1 MSLESSNIDH
11 RESDFLVGDPMGL
24 KFYNLFSVKDKE
36 DTDKKKSSVKKKTK
50 KKSKKGVKE
59 KAECSL
65 DNSNLQAPLVELQS
79 NPSAFNVYAAV
90 RQCLLKREVQERA
103 IALSNISEKQEDED
117 EDAEIT
123 DELMKLPKIVGIG
136 LRSMFELVRETY
148 RTHPHL
154 CFRAMEALLDML
166 QGQTPEGL
174 SKEPPEVMDS
184 LFQLLLQLSTSP
196 CSPDTPARRAKE
208 LLSLSTSCLLS
219 MVIARGDTGKL
230 LSAVSA
236 ILMSPHHMTGNQMKI
251 PAIVSNLQ
259 RSLQSVLIGSICQ
272 PDWETDGVTDQSQ
285 VEKWKIHGIR
295 SSTQPATIA
304 TDGAFMYIHNNDGLY
319 RVGTGYAGTIRG
331 HIYHQNPEFSKD
343 HPGWLGVV
351 NGRLLFCSREKPG
364 QVRHIQSEKLVED
377 QTSPLPIPGNSV
389 PAVMFSDGEQI
400 GSVTATDQDTFRIQT
415 WHPSNMGQQKGSD
428 LYVKLA
434 RKSTE
439 VYGPPLTDQAKDK
452 TKHILD
458 LGADIDCLEITAGKD
473 FAFARTNAG
482 KVMFAGKAHSLGM
495 KREGQ
500 GATKWTPLTIQKSP
514 KIVQCAVGH
523 EGHHA
528 LMVADDG
535 AVYFTGLAR
544 RGEDGDQVKG
554 QRNAKPNKPKKVLK
568 MDGKHTV
575 FAACNSGSSAMVTKE
590 GELYMFGKDTQEV
603 DSNTGLVTELKDTPV
618 LQVALGKQHTCILT
632 KAGVVW
638 TSGINKRGQCGRG
651 PPPGQASKEG
661 AVVLPA
667 EEEVEEEEVDKDD
680 EPMCDH
686 EWKHEQCMICTICNE
701 CTGYGANCINTINAE
716 RNPGMLCGCG
726 SGDSG
731 CSKCGSC
738 RSCAGEGKGQLRG
751 AMFQN
756 IIRHKNISDRDLL
769 AQLQQVFFKKEK
781 KSRLLDKLLHES
793 KAFDEGSIS
802 GDDREG
808 EKEISQ
814 PNVLTLAE
822 ILINDN
828 KVPAV
833 QVVCGS
839 YHSVVLLSNGD
850 VYAFGMG
857 NHGQLGQGDTE
868 NRYSACRVPVNEPII
883 QVAAG
888 NHHTV
893 LLASSG
899 CVYTFGQFQKGQ
911 LGRPVNEDKNDQ
923 DAVSHLVP
931 GRVPDLGPEHG
942 RKGNWVQASGDRTFV
957 KVDESLIGANTLEK
971 SLVFATFDTIGIIP
985 KDESSGVK
993 CMMVNRSE
1001 GQCRSFSEVNS
1012 INQYADCVTFDPI
1025 YNILWSYNTE
1035 RCEVVSYSAIKPRI
1049 RVLVSQPDHTLSVFS
1064 PELALPSTNQ
1074 GKVTSSQC
1082 ALYILASL
1090 DTLTAS
1096 QLEGW
1101 SVVEGLENQATKPSK
1116 SFTKDDFNVV
1126 QRFEAYGGGW
1136 GYSGHSIEAL
1146 RVSVDTNVELGGL
1159 GLFGGRGEYTAKIAI
1174 YDLGPSSDYEG
1185 EGELLA
1191 ESDDIIYECGTKEK
1205 FPVLFDEPVPL
1216 TSGHWYTITAKISG
1230 PSSDCGS
1237 SGQAS
1242 VTTEDQVVF
1251 TFKSSKKTN
1260 NGTDVNAGQIPQ
1272 VLYRLCQQD
1281 SGLSRRETQL
1291 ENVHI
1296 LNRAF
1301 SSTVTPEAFDSLT
1314 KLLEW
1319 SLKTFRDVAKETTA
1333 IKGTAL
1339 TAILLD
1345 LERLVY
1351 IATASMRLLRN
1362 YICEIYS
1369 KTGKQSVQETNQL
1382 AECVGN
1388 TGILLRM
1395 ILKEPSKLMKLLAR
1409 KSQCLKLWQRIQDQ
1423 CHRTFVQC
1431 FHAFYPTSQLK
1442 WTCLCW
1448 QLNTMNQINA
1458 NNGYLLASVLEAL
1471 CDTSIRLTSV
1481 LPITKDHEVE
1491 LVLMK
1496 HSSMDDNFP
1505 TMVSTDPMSSKFP
1518 ELVAYM
1524 EQTTQVETGSC
1535 NSFREMLDRL
1545 LDILSIS
1552 VREMMMPG
1560 ERPSHPP
1567 LLVTNT
1573 CSLLGCLVS
1582 ELAAISTGTESE
1594 NQATSRPL
1602 CKTPSRFSR
1611 CSQARGWS
1619 TGNGTPD
1626 AICFSVDKPG
1636 IVIAGFCVYGGHSRY
1651 NYELE
1656 LLDNSEGGDG
1666 HGHRW
1671 NTLELI
1677 KGMYCPDDCTND
1689 IAEIKFE
1696 KPVQI
1701 KEGVKYAVRLRNHGS
1716 RTVNGDNGMSS
1727 VKCSDGVT
1735 FTFTSCVL
1743 SSNGTNHTRG
1753 QIPQILYY
1761 NTALECEKSG
1771 PETKSA
1777 DMEYQARKNALYVT
1791 SAIVHTACDL
1801 LQGAQETLKG
1811 SEVASTLGESQ
1822 LFTHLLPL
1830 VLAHTTPVGSSDPR
1844 SAVQVLGLVKELLPL
1859 VTAVNLQ
1866 TDPPLNYSS
1875 ANGQSGDIMTDSNAV
1890 TTSNHYAVVESDHP
1904 YKPAT
1909 VSHYK
1914 VKYPDTVKWLIL
1926 EFDQQCGTAQ
1936 QEDSVQLYIPARG
1949 QPKPAVKEG
1958 DELQPKNTH
1967 WPVLNRFHGDSNWPT
1982 NSVVLPGNE
1991 VVFSLE
1997 TASDY
2002 VKDEKASRY
2011 GFKCAVVGYEWP
2023 TQPRQGLLHLEKE
2036 LSHIGGMCAS
2046 SLMKKELSLPPEEE
2060 ETEEEPEPITEAAQQ
2075 IFNLH
2080 SVLLSKGFALAT
2092 PPTIHQA
2099 LSGNLPINTEYN
2111 ERSFLQDY
2119 VHCTPNSSGGRLAR
2133 WFQPESYVEPKQC
2146 DIIYQ
2151 RDELKCRKATVIT
2164 LKTHDQYGILVHVP
2178 HLKVEAEAVPLGKQ
2192 DHHLDSQSMKP
2203 NRKGEKDMT
2212 FGGHPT
2218 PQVDTSFEPVIRK
2231 DSMAYNSITMM
2242 KEYENYSF
2250 EELRFAHLPAKRP
2263 SESMLVRANNDGSF
2277 SAHWTPGLSGLY
2289 AIHFTIDGYPME
2301 DVPKVEVGEPPQ
2313 GVVAPPPVKKTQSQ
2327 PNKTRQFV
2335 AKFSSGLR
2343 IRRSPSLQSEQIG
2356 KIDVNGIITYVDEI
2370 QNEDGVW
2377 VRLNKDSIH
2386 RFCGTNGFR
2395 EGWCMQFNQHIG
2407 KTFLIPVDESK
2418 TLKKEENK
2426 ENIEDQK
2433 KGQEKKADKSKAL
2446 GSIAGNIVAER
2457 GVYHV
2462 IHCGASGHN
2471 IRCGPSLKD
2480 IPIGMMVQGNH
2491 LNVVQVKRHDG
2502 CLWVKLDEDSMS
2514 RYCDSI
2520 EGEAWA
2526 LAKGKGILYLV
2537 HEKALNSEMM
2547 KKDGSEILGTQ
2558 NLFKINGGS
2567 LPSSKTSGFDFKNA
2581 LTHPAFKFNMQ
2592 EVHEVPKV
2600 EPFVFGGGGPFM
2612 TKSWSEEFEG
2622 KVFLE
2627 DKLQKSEDECGETDI
2642 KKTDKPSSR
2651 LVSSQKI
2658 ESRFSKMRASSPGR
2672 LQRETEASNR
2682 QSGTSSPVRVASRDS
2697 SPASRSSSLTRTLD
2711 GHFSIGTGS
2720 NPSSP
2725 KMQGSPKMV
2734 RKARS
2739 QYSRRERTSSPSG
2752 KDRSP
2757 ARSRG
2762 AKRTEVKDVARQ
2774 AIAPSVAECVRAVF
2788 AAFLWHEGIV
2798 HDAMACASYLKF
2810 NPGLTKQAAQREQDK
2825 QDIDRNSKIK
2835 NRHSMDLSKAIQDGS
2850 FLATMGT
2857 IELTSNKNEMPS
2869 QAKDGKS
2876 SDKPVSISEI
2886 RSKSS
2891 DHISTAAR
2899 SLEETLK
2906 SAAWQKDRIPL
2917 EVKASLNDDIRARSS
2932 SAGPE
2937 DLHKSA
2943 SLESGKTKVEK
2954 KAGAETESAL
2964 PLTLQYLLSFWEELT
2979 SATVNVASQKL
2990 VLPSPAPITKSKG
3003 RVERREREKEK
3014 DSKGKKKEKKSIRGG
3029 RGNLFG
3035 EAAGIPAGGSDQD
3048 ATCDLCHGFF
3058 PHPVT
3063 YHMKQN
3069 HPGCGKHAGG
3079 QGYNSSGHYC
3089 GGWAGNCGD
3098 GGIGGSSWYLMCD
3111 KCKEKYVKER
3121 QEKAKEKI
3129 KKLKVKPLPL
3139 KTPKVLPPLEAH
3151 NVMKANAMFLLDL
3164 ASSAGTS
3171 SSGGTKSMHRMTRFE
3186 LPSVSEI
3193 DQPSLQQPHFPLV
3206 PFKFLDLMGGQQRDQ
3221 DMADNSGKAFHV
3233 AGEDVNPLLEALS
3246 TEDRQLGNIAFG
3258 PPQHSISTSSLA
3270 DQDSVNRVMYV
3281 RSISMTTS
3289 GEQYDGKT
3297 KVRRRIN
3304 SGNSSAS
3311 ESGSSLLRRP
3321 SVLLAKLMDNG
3332 PRNCRALHRPV
3343 MNFIAHRHDLE
3354 GLRLAMR
3361 QAVRKASCRVYALQ
3375 AFNWLLRSV
3384 TQLTCLHDLLWHFVV
3399 GLAPAPTEKDEEGEE
3414 KEKNVPK
3421 EQDQEKDNIMCEHPL
3436 SDIIIAGDAVN
3447 PLPTAFHTLL
3457 QTISDMM
3464 MQLPIGSALQ
3474 QMAMRCWCLR
3484 FQPADHIF
3492 LHHSH
3497 VFSNINKILSKAE
3510 GEVDEG
3516 GLAINGTAVEKNA
3529 QNSAMVELLKDLTHL
3544 VEVRVSSRVSMCSS
3558 LTDGATETF
3567 WESGDEDRNK
3577 TKWISLG
3584 IPKGLVGRMAM
3595 LHIDNSRDL
3604 ANKIT
3609 QVMFQGGSSAEDL
3622 MTVQQ
3627 TPLDLRHSGWISCDL
3642 MNLDLTFVKI
3652 TLKGPDNHVR
3662 VRQVKFLGYQE
3673 GTSINLGQVSALVAQ
3688 QKNCEAETLRVFRL
3702 LTSQVFGK
3710 LLAEDMVKNGKNK
3723 ESSRTKQDSGDPDLK
3738 EHMVGILF
3746 SNSKLTNLQKQVCSH
3761 IVQAIHKE
3769 TTKTREE
3776 WEFSLTKQTGQSPP
3790 EQQPASSADAYCFEL
3805 LSMVLALSGSSVGR
3819 AYVAQKASLVQD
3831 LLSLLHTGSPRVQRQ
3846 VTAILRKVL
3855 PEITPSRFASI
3866 TGSTL
3871 PIMDINCITS
3881 SAEKP
3886 KASEEE
3892 EETLGVLEVF
3902 LAVITKALTVQTKMK
3917 GAGSGKLV
3925 QSITLAST
3933 NINGTEETAGN
3944 KRWWIRGVMSH
3955 GIAESTITLIKD
3967 IAMGKLGDLWASVCK
3982 AAVAEALLALT
3993 RIEES
3998 KRVPAECLKTH
4009 TLWLSLASLCVLE
4022 QEHVERLSSSELS
4035 KKDGQAAKHK
4045 PLCDNHDD
4053 SETPAIVSCNQC
4065 GNLCAD
4071 CDKFLH
4077 LHSRTRSHQRQVFKE
4092 EEEAIKIDLHEGCG
4106 RSKLF
4111 WVMILADS
4119 KTLKAMVDF
4128 KESGSTGNSHGS
4140 AGRGSCRFCGGQASG
4155 LGTAAAICDDCQGY
4169 AETACMKVHSCEHIC
4184 GGIKG
4189 EEKHLACLQGCS
4201 GDPTL
4206 KQDSDDMCMVC
4217 FTEALSCAP
4226 ALQLECGHVFHYHC
4240 CLRVL
4245 EKRWVGPRI
4254 TFGFVLCPICKVD
4267 MENKMLEA
4275 MLEPIRT
4282 LQQDVK
4288 RKALMRLE
4296 YEGLNKCEA
4305 ITMPGA
4311 RFYQDPA
4318 GFAINR
4324 YAYYVCFKCKKAY
4337 YGGEARCD
4345 QGGVQEYDPAELV
4358 CGGCSDVSRAQMCP
4372 KHGTDFLEYKC
4383 RYCCSVAVFFCFGT
4397 THFCN
4402 ACHDDFQRITTI
4414 AKQDLPRCPAGP
4426 KITQLE
4432 GDECPLHVEHP
4443 ATGEEFAL
4451 GCGVCRNAHT
4461 F

>member
-1 MSLESSNIDH
+1 MSLESSTVDH
-11 RESDFLVGDPMGL
+11 RESDFLVGERMGL

-36 DTDKKKSSVKKKTK
+36 DADKKKNSSKKKPK
-50 KKSKKGVKE
+50 KKSKKGSKDKPEV
-59 KAECSL
+59 SL
-65 DNSNLQAPLVELQS
+65 DNILQTPIVELQS
-79 NPSAFNVYAAV
+79 NPSAFNVYATV

-103 IALSNISEKQEDED
+103 IALSSMNEKQLDEE
-117 EDAEIT
+117 EDAEKI
-123 DELMKLPKIVGIG
+123 DETLKLPKIVGIG
-136 LRSMFELVRETY
+136 LRSMFELIRETY
-148 RTHPHL
+148 STHPEL

-196 CSPDTPARRAKE
+196 CSPDTPARLAKD

-230 LSAVSA
+230 LSAVSS
-236 ILMSPHHMTGNQMKI
+236 ILMSSHHMAGNQMKI
-251 PAIVSNLQ
+251 PAIVSSLQ

-272 PDWETDGVTDQSQ
+272 PDWETAGVTEQSR
-285 VEKWKIHGIR
+285 VETWKIHGIK
-295 SSTQPATIA
+295 SSSEPATIA
-304 TDGAFMYIHNNDGLY
+304 TDGAYMYLHNNTGLY
-319 RVGTGYAGTIRG
+319 KVGTGYAGTIKG
-331 HIYHQNPEFSKD
+331 HLYHLNPEFCKD
-343 HPGWLGVV
+343 QGWIGVV
-351 NGRLLFCSREKPG
+351 NNQLLFCSRDKPAKL
-364 QVRHIQSEKLVED
+364 RKINLEKLEEE
-377 QTSPLPIPGNSV
+377 QLLPLPLPGNSV
-389 PAVMFSDGEQI
+389 PAVLFSDGEQI
-400 GSVTATDQDTFRIQT
+400 GTVTATDQDTFRIQT
-415 WHPSNMGQQKGSD
+415 WHPSGTMQQKGSE

-439 VYGPPLTDQAKDK
+439 VYGPSLTDQAKDK

-458 LGADIDCLEITAGKD
+458 LGSDIDCLEVTAGKD
-473 FAFARTNAG
+473 FAFARTNSG

-500 GATKWTPLTIQKSP
+500 GASKWTALTIQKSP

-554 QRNAKPNKPKKVLK
+554 QRNAKANKPKKVLK
-568 MDGKHTV
+568 MDGKHTIY
-575 FAACNSGSSAMVTKE
+575 AACNSGSSAMVTKE

-603 DSNTGLVTELKDTPV
+603 DPNTGLVTELKDIPV
-618 LQVALGKQHTCILT
+618 LQVALGKQHTCVLT
-632 KAGVVW
+632 KAGMVW

-651 PPPGQASKEG
+651 PPPGQQASKEG
-661 AVVLPA
+661 VAPLPA
-667 EEEVEEEEVDKDD
+667 EEEVEEEEVDKD
-680 EPMCDH
+680 EESLCDH

-701 CTGYGANCINTINAE
+701 CTGYGANCINTINAD
-716 RNPGMLCGCG
+716 RNPGNVCGCG

-738 RSCAGEGKGQLRG
+738 RNCAGEGKGQVRGGG

-756 IIRHKNISDRDLL
+756 LIRHKNITDRDLL
-769 AQLQQVFFKKEK
+769 AQLQQVFFKKDG
-781 KSRLLDKLLHES
+781 KSRLDKIVQES
-793 KAFDEGSIS
+793 KAFDEGSVS

-808 EKEISQ
+808 EKEICQ
-814 PNVLTLAE
+814 PNILTLAE
-822 ILINDN
+822 IVINDN
-828 KVPAV
+828 KIPAV

-839 YHSVVLLSNGD
+839 YHTVVLLRNGD
-850 VYAFGMG
+850 VYTFGMG
-857 NHGQLGQGDTE
+857 NHGQLGQGDSE
-868 NRYSACRVPVNEPII
+868 NRYSPCRVPVTEPITQI
-883 QVAAG
+883 AAG

-893 LLASSG
+893 LLATSG

-911 LGRPVNEDKNDQ
+911 LGRPVTEEKKEP
-923 DAVSHLVP
+923 DAKSHLVP
-931 GRVPDLGPEHG
+931 GLVPGLGPESG

-971 SLVFATFDTIGIIP
+971 SLVFATFKTIGIIP
-985 KDESSGVK
+985 KEESSGVK
-993 CMMVNRSE
+993 CLMVNRSE

-1012 INQYADCVTFDPI
+1012 INQCADCVTFDSI

-1035 RCEVVSYSAIKPRI
+1035 TCEVASYSAVKPRI
-1049 RVLVSQPDHTLSVFS
+1049 KVLTSQPGQTLSVFS
-1064 PELALPSTNQ
+1064 PELALPNTNQ
-1074 GKVTSSQC
+1074 GHVTSSQC

-1090 DTLTAS
+1090 DTLTAAH
-1096 QLEGW
+1096 LEGW
-1101 SVVEGLENQATKPSK
+1101 SVEGLENQTAKPPK
-1116 SFTKDDFNVV
+1116 AFTKEDFNVV

-1174 YDLGPSSDYEG
+1174 FDLGSSSEYEG

-1191 ESDDIIYECGTKEK
+1191 ESDDIIYECGAKET

-1237 SGQAS
+1237 SGQPS

-1251 TFKSSKKTN
+1251 TFKSSRKTN

-1272 VLYRLCQQD
+1272 ILYRFCQQD

-1296 LNRAF
+1296 LDKAF
-1301 SSTVTPEAFDSLT
+1301 SNTVTPEAFESLT

-1319 SLKTFRDVAKETTA
+1319 SLTTFRDVAKETTV

-1351 IATASMRLLRN
+1351 IATATMRLLRN

-1369 KTGKQSVQETNQL
+1369 KTGKQANLETSQL

-1395 ILKEPSKLMKLLAR
+1395 ILTEPSRLSQLLGE
-1409 KSQCLKLWQRIQDQ
+1409 KGKCLELWQRIQNECD
-1423 CHRTFVQC
+1423 RTFVQC
-1431 FHAFYPTSQLK
+1431 FHAFYPTYQLK

-1448 QLNTMNQINA
+1448 QLNTMNQVDA

-1518 ELVAYM
+1518 ELVAHM

-1552 VREMMMPG
+1552 VREMMRG
-1560 ERPSHPP
+1560 DRPSYPK

-1696 KPVQI
+1696 KPVPI

-1801 LQGAQETLKG
+1801 LKGAEENLKG
-1811 SEVASTLGESQ
+1811 SEIANTLGVSE

-1830 VLAHTTPVGSSDPR
+1830 VLAHTAPVGSSDPR

-1875 ANGQSGDIMTDSNAV
+1875 TNGQSGDLMTDSNSV
-1890 TTSNHYAVVESDHP
+1890 TTSSHYAVVESDHP
-1904 YKPAT
+1904 YKIAT

-1914 VKYPDTVKWLIL
+1914 VKYPENVKWLVL

-1936 QEDSVQLYIPARG
+1936 PEDSLQLYIPARG
-1949 QPKPAVKEG
+1949 QQKPVVQEG
-1958 DELQPKNTH
+1958 EDIQQINTH
-1967 WPVLNRFHGDSNWPT
+1967 WSVLNRFYGDSNWPS
-1982 NSVVLPGNE
+1982 NSVILPGNE
-1991 VVFSLE
+1991 VIFSLE

-2002 VKDEKASRY
+2002 VKDEKANRY
-2011 GFKCAVVGYEWP
+2011 GFKCAVVGYEWLAL
-2023 TQPRQGLLHLEKE
+2023 PRQGLLHLEKE
-2036 LSHIGGMCAS
+2036 LSHVGGMCAS
-2046 SLMKKELSLPPEEE
+2046 SLMKKELCLPPEEE

-2075 IFNLH
+2075 IFNFH
-2080 SVLLSKGFALAT
+2080 SVLLSKGFALAR

-2111 ERSFLQDY
+2111 ERSFLHDY
-2119 VHCTPNSSGGRLAR
+2119 VHCIANTSGGRLAR
-2133 WFQPESYVEPKQC
+2133 WLQPESYVEPKQC

-2151 RDELKCRKATVIT
+2151 RDEIKCRKATVIT

-2178 HLKVEAEAVPLGKQ
+2178 QLKVEAEAVPLGKQ
-2192 DHHLDSQSMKP
+2192 EHHLDSGSQSMKS

-2212 FGGHPT
+2212 FGGHPM

-2263 SESMLVRANNDGSF
+2263 SESMLVRANNDGSY

-2289 AIHFTIDGYPME
+2289 AIHFTIDGYSMDE
-2301 DVPKVEVGEPPQ
+2301 VPKVDVGEPPQ
-2313 GVVAPPPVKKTQSQ
+2313 GVVPPPSVKKVQSL

-2395 EGWCMQFNQHIG
+2395 EAWCMQFNQHVG
-2407 KTFLIPVDESK
+2407 KTFLIPVDPSK
-2418 TLKKEENK
+2418 NLKNDENK
-2426 ENIEDQK
+2426 ENQDESK
-2433 KGQEKKADKSKAL
+2433 KSLERKVDKSKLLSSLVANA
-2446 GSIAGNIVAER
+2446 IAEPGL
-2457 GVYHV
+2457 YHV

-2491 LNVVQVKRHDG
+2491 LNVIQVKRQDG
-2502 CLWVKLDEDSMS
+2502 CLWVKLDLDSMS

-2526 LAKGKGILYLV
+2526 LAKTKGNMYLV
-2537 HEKALNSEMM
+2537 HDKSLHSELKRENSELA
-2547 KKDGSEILGTQ
+2547 STQ
-2558 NLFKINGGS
+2558 NLFKINGS
-2567 LPSSKTSGFDFKNA
+2567 TMPTSKTSGFDFRSA

-2592 EVHEVPKV
+2592 EVQEIPKL

-2612 TKSWSEEFEG
+2612 SKSWSEESEG
-2622 KVFLE
+2622 KVFTDEKPQNLE
-2627 DKLQKSEDECGETDI
+2627 DETSDSDV
-2642 KKTDKPSSR
+2642 KKTEKPQSR
-2651 LVSSQKI
+2651 LIAQKI

-2682 QSGTSSPVRVASRDS
+2682 QAGTSSPARVLSRDS
-2697 SPASRSSSLTRTLD
+2697 SPSSRSASLD

-2720 NPSSP
+2720 GPSSP

-2757 ARSRG
+2757 ARTRG
-2762 AKRTEVKDVARQ
+2762 GKRTEIKDVARP
-2774 AIAPSVAECVRAVF
+2774 AIAPSVAECVRTVF

-2825 QDIDRNSKIK
+2825 QDSGKNSKVK
-2835 NRHSMDLSKAIQDGS
+2835 NRHSMDLSKAFQDGS
-2850 FLATMGT
+2850 FLANMGT
-2857 IELTSNKNEMPS
+2857 VEPTSNKNEMSS
-2869 QAKDGKS
+2869 QAKEGKAA
-2876 SDKPVSISEI
+2876 DKPVKISEI

-2899 SLEETLK
+2899 SLEESLK
-2906 SAAWQKDRIPL
+2906 SAAAWQKDRILL
-2917 EVKASLNDDIRARSS
+2917 ETKASLSDDIRSRSS

-2937 DLHKSA
+2937 DLHKST
-2943 SLESGKTKVEK
+2943 SLESAQSKTDK
-2954 KAGAETESAL
+2954 KTAAETESAL

-3014 DSKGKKKEKKSIRGG
+3014 ESKSKKKEKKSIRGG

-3048 ATCDLCHGFF
+3048 AICDLCHGSF

-3063 YHMKQN
+3063 YHMKQA

-3171 SSGGTKSMHRMTRFE
+3171 LAGGLKSLNQLKRFE

-3193 DQPSLQQPHFPLV
+3193 DPPSLQPQFPLV
-3206 PFKFLDLMGGQQRDQ
+3206 PFKFLNLMEGNQVDQ
-3221 DMADNSGKAFHV
+3221 DSQDSGGKAFHLS
-3233 AGEDVNPLLEALS
+3233 GEDAKPLLEALS
-3246 TEDRQLGNIAFG
+3246 TEDRQLGNVSFG

-3270 DQDSVNRVMYV
+3270 DQDALQRVMYV

-3289 GEQYDGKT
+3289 GEQYDGKK

-3304 SGNSSAS
+3304 SGNSSTS

-3321 SVLLAKLMDNG
+3321 SVLLAKLVDNS

-3343 MNFIAHRHDLE
+3343 MTFIAQRHDLE

-3361 QAVRKASCRVYALQ
+3361 QAVRKAACRVYALQ

-3384 TQLTCLHDLLWHFVV
+3384 TQLNCLHDLLWHFVV
-3399 GLAPAPTEKDEEGEE
+3399 GLAPAPTEKEEESDE
-3414 KEKNVPK
+3414 KEKKK
-3421 EQDQEKDNIMCEHPL
+3421 EKNAAKEPDQEKDNIMCEHPL

-3447 PLPTAFHTLL
+3447 PLPTAFHSLL

-3484 FQPADHIF
+3484 FQPADHMF

-3497 VFSNINKILSKAE
+3497 VFSNINKILSKSE

-3516 GLAINGTAVEKNA
+3516 GAAVNGTALEKNL
-3529 QNSAMVELLKDLTHL
+3529 QNTVELLKDLTSQ
-3544 VEVRVSSRVSMCSS
+3544 VEIRVSSRAAMCSS

-3577 TKWISLG
+3577 TKWISLA
-3584 IPKGLVGRMAM
+3584 ISKGLVARGVM

-3604 ANKIT
+3604 ANKVT
-3609 QVMFQGGSSAEDL
+3609 QVTFQGGSNTEDL
-3622 MTVQQ
+3622 VTLQII
-3627 TPLDLRHSGWISCDL
+3627 TLDHRHSGWIACDL
-3642 MNLDLTFVKI
+3642 MDLDHAFIKV

-3662 VRQVKFLGYQE
+3662 VRQVKFLGYQD
-3673 GTSINLGQVSALVAQ
+3673 GSSISIGQVPALVAQ

-3710 LLAEDMVKNGKNK
+3710 LLAEDMAKNGKGK
-3723 ESSRTKQDSGDPDLK
+3723 ERTKQDSGDPDLK

-3776 WEFSLTKQTGQSPP
+3776 WEFSLTKQVEGGAQTEEKQV
-3790 EQQPASSADAYCFEL
+3790 SSADAYCFEL

-3819 AYVAQKASLVQD
+3819 VYVAQKASLVQD

-3855 PEITPSRFASI
+3855 PEITPNRFASV

-3871 PIMDINCITS
+3871 PIMDINVITT

-3886 KASEEE
+3886 KVMEE
-3892 EETLGVLEVF
+3892 EETIGVLEVF

-3917 GAGSGKLV
+3917 AAGSGKVV

-3933 NINGTEETAGN
+3933 KINGTDEGSSS
-3944 KRWWIRGVMSH
+3944 KRWWIRGSMSH
-3955 GIAESTITLIKD
+3955 SIAESIIVLIKD

-3998 KRVPAECLKTH
+3998 KRVPAECLQTH

-4045 PLCDNHDD
+4045 PLCVNHDD
-4053 SETPAIVSCNQC
+4053 GETPAIVSCNQC

-4077 LHSRTRSHQRQVFKE
+4077 LHNRTRSHQRQVFKE
-4092 EEEAIKIDLHEGCG
+4092 EEEAIRVDLHEGCG

-4119 KTLKAMVDF
+4119 KTLKAMIDF
-4128 KESGSTGNSHGS
+4128 KEAGSTSNSHGS
-4140 AGRGSCRFCGGQASG
+4140 SGRGSCRFCGGNASG
-4155 LGTAAAICDDCQGY
+4155 LTASAVCEDCQEY
-4169 AETACMKVHSCEHIC
+4169 AETACTKVLQCEHIC
-4184 GGIKG
+4184 GGLKG
-4189 EEKHLACLQGCS
+4189 EEKHLPCLQGCS
-4201 GDPTL
+4201 NDPTL
-4206 KQDSDDMCMVC
+4206 KQDSDDMCMIC
-4217 FTEALSCAP
+4217 FTEALCCAP
-4226 ALQLECGHVFHYHC
+4226 AIQLVCGHVFHYHC
-4240 CLRVL
+4240 CLCVL

-4267 MENKMLEA
+4267 IENKMLESI
-4275 MLEPIRT
+4275 LEPIKS
-4282 LQQDVK
+4282 LKQDVK

-4305 ITMPGA
+4305 ITTPGA
-4311 RFYQDPA
+4311 RFHHDPA

-4345 QGGVQEYDPAELV
+4345 EGGAQEYDPAELV

-4414 AKQDLPRCPAGP
+4414 GKQELPRCPAGP
-4426 KITQLE
+4426 KITQME
-4432 GDECPLHVEHP
+4432 GDECPLHVDHP
-4443 ATGEEFAL
+4443 PTGEEFAL